1 MKTFG
6 SKSYQDAED
15 KLKCGLDSLGQFVLK
30 RMYEGSDRHFRE
42 NLQER
47 PGWVIVRRGDVKEVL
62 TPLGPVRYERTYF
75 RNKFTGEYRY
85 LADDYVGFTQH
96 IRMIPSLRAM
106 LVESA
111 VDMSYRQSGK
121 WTMNEVWQVSGQT
134 VMKAVREAPS
144 SQDERSRPEKQ
155 RAVKY
160 SYIEADE
167 DHIPNQDPK
176 GARWQPRLVYVHDG
190 VEGKGERR
198 FRERRRSELDS
209 SAC

>member
-1 MKTFG
+1 M
-6 SKSYQDAED
+6 S
-15 KLKCGLDSLGQFVLK
+15 
-30 RMYEGSDRHFRE
+30 
-42 NLQER
+42 
-47 PGWVIVRRGDVKEVL
+47 VRS
-62 TPLGPVRYERTYF
+62 F